1 MDQDA
6 RAAVKTSR
14 RNFLKWASA
23 QGAVLV
29 IGLPAL
35 GRAAPDVATAAVPP
49 PPFAPNQ
56 WLMIDSAGVV
66 TLVLDKSEMG
76 QGVGTALPMILADEL
91 GADWERIRVRHAEP
105 GPAFTDMGTAG
116 SGSVSGSW
124 LPLRR
129 AGATARAMLTAAAA
143 TAWGVPA
150 AECTSVSGNIV
161 HRPTGRRK
169 SFASVVAAAARLPIP
184 AEAPLR
190 DESELRLL
198 GSRTRQR
205 DVPEIVRGRV
215 TYGIDVS
222 RPKMLH
228 ATVARSP
235 VHGGSVR
242 RWNGARAEG
251 VAGVRRVVPISNG
264 IAVVATSTW
273 AAMKGREALDVE
285 WNEGPNSSLGTADTW
300 RLLEEAMAR
309 GGKVARATGNA
320 ASVLAAS
327 TRRMEAE
334 YRWPWHAHASI
345 EPLSCVAHVTGGS
358 CEIWV
363 GTQSPNSAQNEA
375 AKLLGIPADRVTV
388 HVQRLGGAFGRRI
401 AVDYVLE
408 AVEIARTLDAPVQVL
423 WTREDDMQHDMYNP
437 AQLNRMSAAL
447 DAAGRPVAWS
457 HRVADFHLSMFGAYN
472 PDDDPSKTGDP
483 WGGIDTPYDFPNL
496 HVELALARS
505 PFPSGAWRAVSY
517 PAAVIARECFLDE
530 VAHATGQDPV
540 ALRLSLIPSP
550 GMLTRGTSS
559 RPNGDRLR
567 RVLTLAAERAG
578 WGRPVPA
585 TDATRRR
592 ASGIAC
598 NPYSQ
603 QAMVAQVADV
613 SVGDA
618 GDVRVHR
625 VVSAVDCGR
634 VINLNGVEAQFEG
647 GIAWAL
653 SALFGSPIEFERGVT
668 RQRTFSDYP
677 VLRMREVPAVE
688 VHVVPSELRPFG
700 MGEPPVPAVGPAVLN
715 AIFAA
720 TGVRVREL
728 PIRPEMLAR

>member
-1 MDQDA
+1 M
-6 RAAVKTSR
+6 KTSR

-35 GRAAPDVATAAVPP
+35 GRAAHAGDAAGAPP
-49 PPFAPNQ
+49 TPFAPNQ
-56 WLMIDSAGVV
+56 WLMIDAAGVV
-66 TLVLDKSEMG
+66 TLILAKSEMG

-91 GADWERIRVRHAEP
+91 GADWERIRVRHADP
-105 GPAFTDMGTAG
+105 GPVFTDMGTAG
-116 SGSVSGSW
+116 SSSVSDSW

-143 TAWGVPA
+143 SAWGVAPSD
-150 AECTSVSGNIV
+150 CTTVSGNVV

-169 SFASVVAAAARLPIP
+169 SFASVVAAAARLPVP
-184 AEAPLR
+184 TDAPLR

-198 GSRTRQR
+198 GTRARQR
-205 DVPEIVRGRV
+205 DVPAIVRGRV
-215 TYGIDVS
+215 AFGIDVKQS
-222 RPKMLH
+222 GMLY

-235 VHGGSVR
+235 AHGGNVR
-242 RWNGARAEG
+242 RWNGARAER
-251 VAGVRRVVPISNG
+251 VAGVRRVVPLTNG
-264 IAVVATSTW
+264 IAVVASSTW
-273 AAMKGREALDVE
+273 AAMKGREALDIE
-285 WNEGPNSSLGTADTW
+285 WNEGPNGSLSTADTW
-300 RLLEEAMAR
+300 RLLEEALAR
-309 GGKVARATGNA
+309 GGKVARATGDA
-320 ASVLAAS
+320 PGTIAAS

-345 EPLSCVAHVTGGS
+345 EPLSCVAHVVGGS

-363 GTQSPNSAQNEA
+363 GTQSPNNAQNAA
-375 AKLLGIPADRVTV
+375 AKLLGIPAERVTV

-408 AVEIARTLDAPVQVL
+408 AVEIARTLDVAVQVI

-457 HRVADFHLSMFGAYN
+457 HRVADFHLSMFGEFSPN
-472 PDDDPSKTGDP
+472 DDPSKTGDP
-483 WGGIDTPYDFPNL
+483 WGGIDTPYDFANL

-505 PFPSGAWRAVSY
+505 PVPSGAWRSVSY

-540 ALRLSLIPSP
+540 ALRLALIPSP
-550 GMLTRGTSS
+550 GLLTRGTSS

-567 RVLTLAAERAG
+567 RVLSLAAERAG
-578 WGRPVPA
+578 WGRPVPSV
-585 TDATRRR
+585 DATRRR
-592 ASGIAC
+592 ALGIAC
-598 NPYSQ
+598 NPYAQES
-603 QAMVAQVADV
+603 MVAQVADV
-613 SVGDA
+613 SVGNA

-625 VVSAVDCGR
+625 VVCAVDCGR
-634 VINLNGVEAQFEG
+634 VINLSGVEAQVEG
-647 GIAWAL
+647 GVMWAL
-653 SALFGSPIEFERGVT
+653 SAMFGSAIEFEGGVT

-677 VLRMREVPAVE
+677 VLRMRDAPLVE

-720 TGVRVREL
+720 TGVRAREL
-728 PIRPEMLAR
+728 PIRPEVLAR